1 MKNRLVK
8 KLASLALA
16 AAMGAMLLAGCG
28 SSGSSTGTQAQDAAQ
43 ETEDASA
50 QSTGAEEAGAQAV
63 EAVAEQAAASGEEA
77 GENKVVGMVIKHAQT
92 EFIQAFVIGATETCE
107 KYGYELKVVDAQ
119 ADTQQILNA
128 IDNFIT
134 QGIDAFIMAG
144 AEDLVSLVPGI
155 EELNEAGIPVF
166 ALDTCPEGG
175 KVEMFITNDIV
186 ESTAKAASQMV
197 EGIKEA
203 HDGEVPEGVIIEI
216 TGALVDMYTTDCHN
230 GLMSVL
236 DQYPQ
241 LTVVQ
246 GEGNWNNDD
255 SYARAADLLAR
266 YGDQVVG
273 IYVHTPDIMGSG
285 VVNAVE
291 NANLDPADYF
301 ISGICIGKEGIEL
314 LKEGK
319 LYAVVEQPALDAA
332 ILAVEYI
339 HDVFEGEALPEV
351 GETVTEEGALWS
363 PASVIDNT
371 YCEEGRTLL
380 IQAPLIPQECDPSDP
395 QLWENRIE

>member
-332 ILAVEYI
+332 ILAVEHI
-339 HDVFEGEALPEV
+339 HDVFEGEALPRR
-351 GETVTEEGALWS
+351 S
-363 PASVIDNT
+363 
-371 YCEEGRTLL
+371 
-380 IQAPLIPQECDPSDP
+380 
-395 QLWENRIE
+395 

>member
-1 MKNRLVK
+1 MKKGLVK
-8 KLASLALA
+8 KIVSLALA

-28 SSGSSTGTQAQDAAQ
+28 SSGGSSAASSAPAESSDAKEEA
-43 ETEDASA
+43 ASG
-50 QSTGAEEAGAQAV
+50 QEAGAGAV
-63 EAVAEQAAASGEEA
+63 EAVAEQAEAAGEE
-77 GENKVVGMVIKHAQT
+77 GGQKTIGMVIKHAQT
-92 EFIQAFVIGATETCE
+92 EFIQAFVIGATDTCN
-107 KYGYELKVVDAQ
+107 KYGYDLKVVDAQ

-134 QGIDAFIMAG
+134 QKVDAFIMAG

-155 EELNEAGIPVF
+155 EELNAAGIPVF

-186 ESTAKAASQMV
+186 ESSAKAAAQMI

-203 HDGEVPEGVIIEI
+203 HGGEVPEGVIIEI

-230 GLMSVL
+230 GMMSVL
-236 DQYPQ
+236 EQYPQ
-241 LTVVQ
+241 LTIAQ

-255 SYARAADLLAR
+255 SYARASDLLNLH
-266 YGDQVVG
+266 GDKVLG

-291 NANLDPADYF
+291 NAGLNPADYF
-301 ISGICIGKEGIEL
+301 ISGICIGKEGIGL
-314 LKEGK
+314 LQEGK

-339 HDVFEGEALPEV
+339 HDYFEGVPLPEV
-351 GETVTEEGALWS
+351 GDTVEQEGALWS
-363 PASVIDNT
+363 PATIEANT
-371 YCEEGRTLL
+371 YVGEDNGSRTMI

-395 QLWENRIE
+395 QLWENRID

>member
-1 MKNRLVK
+1 
-8 KLASLALA
+8 
-16 AAMGAMLLAGCG
+16 MLLAGCG
-28 SSGSSTGTQAQDAAQ
+28 ASGSASGTSESGAA
-43 ETEDASA
+43 D
-50 QSTGAEEAGAQAV
+50 GKEAGATAV
-63 EAVAEQAAASGEEA
+63 EAAADAADASGQDA
-77 GENKVVGMVIKHAQT
+77 DGQKTIGMVIKHAQT
-92 EFIQAFVIGATETCE
+92 EFIQAFVIGATDTCK

-119 ADTQQILNA
+119 ANTEQILNA

-134 QGIDAFIMAG
+134 QDIDAFIMAG

-155 EELNEAGIPVF
+155 ERLNEEGIPVF

-175 KVEMFITNDIV
+175 KVEMFITNDIK
-186 ESTAKAASQMV
+186 ESTAKAATQMI

-203 HDGEVPEGVIIEI
+203 HGGEVPEGVLIEI
-216 TGALVDMYTTDCHN
+216 TGAQVDMYTADCHE

-241 LTVVQ
+241 LEVKQ
-246 GEGNWNNDD
+246 GEGKWENEEA
-255 SYARAADLLAR
+255 YARTSDLLSR
-266 YGDQVVG
+266 YGDKVVG

-285 VVNAVE
+285 VVSAVE
-291 NANLDPADYF
+291 NAGLNPADYF
-301 ISGICIGKEGIEL
+301 ISGICIGKEGIGL
-314 LKEGK
+314 LQEGK

-339 HDVFEGEALPEV
+339 HDLFEGEPLPEI
-351 GETVTEEGALWS
+351 GETVEEEGALWS
-363 PASVIDNT
+363 PAQVIENT
-371 YCEEGRTLL
+371 YCDEGRTLL

>member
-1 MKNRLVK
+1 MKKTLLK
-8 KLASLALA
+8 KILSAALA
-16 AAMGAMLLAGCG
+16 AAMGAMLLSGCG
-28 SSGSSTGTQAQDAAQ
+28 GSAGSGSADAGKKTDSAAVQ
-43 ETEDASA
+43 ETA
-50 QSTGAEEAGAQAV
+50 AGAV
-63 EAVAEQAAASGEEA
+63 EAAADASGEGA
-77 GENKVVGMVIKHAQT
+77 DGKKTIGMVIKHAQT
-92 EFIQAFVIGATETCE
+92 EFIQAFVIGATDTCD

-119 ADTQQILNA
+119 ANTDQILNA

-134 QGIDAFIMAG
+134 QDIDAFIMAG

-155 EELNEAGIPVF
+155 ERLNEEGIPVF

-186 ESTAKAASQMV
+186 ESSAKAAAQMI

-203 HDGEVPEGVIIEI
+203 HGGEVPEGVIIEI
-216 TGALVDMYTTDCHN
+216 TGALVDMYTTDCHT

-236 DQYPQ
+236 EQYPQ
-241 LTVVQ
+241 LTVAQ

-255 SYARAADLLAR
+255 SYARASDLLNLH
-266 YGDQVVG
+266 GDKVLG

-291 NANLDPADYF
+291 NANLNPADYF
-301 ISGICIGKEGIEL
+301 ISGICIGKEGIGL
-314 LKEGK
+314 LQEGK

-339 HDVFEGEALPEV
+339 HDMFEGKALPEI
-351 GETVTEEGALWS
+351 GDTVEQEGALWS
-363 PASVIDNT
+363 PAKVIENT
-371 YCEEGRTLL
+371 YCDEGRTLL
-380 IQAPLIPQECDPSDP
+380 IQAPLIPQECDPADP
-395 QLWENRIE
+395 QLWENRIQ

>member
-1 MKNRLVK
+1 MKGKFVK
-8 KLASLALA
+8 RILGTVLAVT
-16 AAMGAMLLAGCG
+16 MGAMLLAGCG
-28 SSGSSTGTQAQDAAQ
+28 GSGSSSSGAAEQTQTDAA
-43 ETEDASA
+43 DAQA
-50 QSTGAEEAGAQAV
+50 TGA
-63 EAVAEQAAASGEEA
+63 AAAEAAVNAADNSGAE
-77 GENKVVGMVIKHAQT
+77 GGKKTIGMVIKHAQT
-92 EFIQAFVIGATETCE
+92 EFIQAFVIGATDTCN

-119 ADTQQILNA
+119 ANTDQILNA

-134 QGIDAFIMAG
+134 QDIDAFIMAG

-155 EELNEAGIPVF
+155 ERLSEEGIPVF

-175 KVEMFITNDIV
+175 KVEMFITNDIK
-186 ESTAKAASQMV
+186 ESTAKAATQMI
-197 EGIKEA
+197 EGIKEKNG
-203 HDGEVPEGVIIEI
+203 GEVPEGVIIEI
-216 TGALVDMYTTDCHN
+216 TGALVDMYTTDCHE

-241 LTVVQ
+241 LTVEQ

-255 SYARAADLLAR
+255 SYARCSDLLAR

-285 VVNAVE
+285 VVSAVE
-291 NANLDPADYF
+291 NAGLNPADYF
-301 ISGICIGKEGIEL
+301 ISGICIGKEGIGL
-314 LKEGK
+314 LQEGK

-339 HDVFEGEALPEV
+339 HDLFEGEALPEI
-351 GETVTEEGALWS
+351 GETVEEEGALWS
-363 PASVIDNT
+363 PAQVIENT
-371 YCEEGRTLL
+371 YCDEGKTLL

>member
-8 KLASLALA
+8 KLVSLALA

-28 SSGSSTGTQAQDAAQ
+28 SSGSSSQTQGTD
-43 ETEDASA
+43 TASA
-50 QSTGAEEAGAQAV
+50 QKSGAEAV
-63 EAVAEQAAASGEEA
+63 EAVAEQAAAAGEEA
-77 GENKVVGMVIKHAQT
+77 GGKKTIGMVIKHAQT

-107 KYGYELKVVDAQ
+107 KHGYELKVVDAQ

-144 AEDLVSLVPGI
+144 AEDLKSMVPGI
-155 EELNEAGIPVF
+155 EALNEEGIPVF

-186 ESTAKAASQMV
+186 DSSAKAAAQMI
-197 EGIKEA
+197 EGIKGA
-203 HDGEVPEGVIIEI
+203 HGGEVPEGVIIEI
-216 TGALVDMYTTDCHN
+216 TGALVDMYTTDCHT

-241 LTVVQ
+241 LTVAQ

-255 SYARAADLLAR
+255 SYARAADLLNLH
-266 YGDQVVG
+266 GDKVLG

-319 LYAVVEQPALDAA
+319 LYAVVEQPALDAS

-339 HDVFEGEALPEV
+339 HDLLEGEGLPEV
-351 GETVTEEGALWS
+351 GETVEEEGALWS
-363 PASVIDNT
+363 PAEVIENT
-371 YCEEGRTLL
+371 YADEGRTMM
-380 IQAPLIPQECDPSDP
+380 IQAPLIPQECDPNAP
-395 QLWENRIE
+395 QLWENRID

>member
-1 MKNRLVK
+1 MKGKIVK
-8 KLASLALA
+8 KVLGAVLAVT
-16 AAMGAMLLAGCG
+16 MGAMLLAGCG
-28 SSGSSTGTQAQDAAQ
+28 SAVQSPSGEAEQTQTEAKTEAADAQATGAAAAAAAVDAAD
-43 ETEDASA
+43 TEGG
-50 QSTGAEEAGAQAV
+50 T
-63 EAVAEQAAASGEEA
+63 
-77 GENKVVGMVIKHAQT
+77 KTIGMVIKHAQT
-92 EFIQAFVIGATETCE
+92 EFIQAFVIGATDTCK

-119 ADTQQILNA
+119 ANTDQILNA

-134 QGIDAFIMAG
+134 QDIDAFIMAG

-155 EELNEAGIPVF
+155 ERLNEEGIPVF

-175 KVEMFITNDIV
+175 KVEMFITNDIK
-186 ESTAKAASQMV
+186 ESTAKAATQMI
-197 EGIKEA
+197 EGIKEKNG
-203 HDGEVPEGVIIEI
+203 GEVPEGVIIES
-216 TGALVDMYTTDCHN
+216 TGALVDMYTTDCHE

-241 LTVVQ
+241 LTVEQ

-255 SYARAADLLAR
+255 SYARCSDLLAR

-285 VVNAVE
+285 VVSAVE
-291 NANLDPADYF
+291 NAGLNPADYF
-301 ISGICIGKEGIEL
+301 ISGICIGKEGIGL
-314 LKEGK
+314 LQEGK

-339 HDVFEGEALPEV
+339 HDLFEGEALPEI
-351 GETVTEEGALWS
+351 GETVEEEGALWS
-363 PASVIDNT
+363 PAQVIENT
-371 YCEEGRTLL
+371 YCDEGKTLL

>member
-1 MKNRLVK
+1 MKKSIVKRLFG
-8 KLASLALA
+8 AALA
-16 AAMGAMLLAGCG
+16 VTMGAMLLAGCG
-28 SSGSSTGTQAQDAAQ
+28 GSGSSSGSGAAAGSDAAEGQ
-43 ETEDASA
+43 K
-50 QSTGAEEAGAQAV
+50 TGAAAV
-63 EAVAEQAAASGEEA
+63 EAAADAAGGESG
-77 GENKVVGMVIKHAQT
+77 GKKTIGMVIKHAQT
-92 EFIQAFVIGATETCE
+92 EFIQAFVIGATETSE

-119 ADTQQILNA
+119 ANTDQILNA

-134 QGIDAFIMAG
+134 QDIDAFIMAG

-155 EELNEAGIPVF
+155 ERLNEEGIPVF

-175 KVEMFITNDIV
+175 KVEMFITNDIKD
-186 ESTAKAASQMV
+186 STAKAANQMI
-197 EGIKEA
+197 EGIKEKNG
-203 HDGEVPEGVIIEI
+203 GEVPEGVIIEI
-216 TGALVDMYTTDCHN
+216 TGALVDMYTTDCHE

-241 LTVVQ
+241 LTVAQ

-255 SYARAADLLAR
+255 SYARASDLLAR

-285 VVNAVE
+285 VVSAVE
-291 NANLDPADYF
+291 NAGLNPADYF
-301 ISGICIGKEGIEL
+301 ISGICIGKEGIGL

-339 HDVFEGEALPEV
+339 HDYFEGVDLPAV
-351 GETVTEEGALWS
+351 GETVEEEGALWS
-363 PASVIDNT
+363 PAQVVENT
-371 YCEEGRTLL
+371 YCDEGRTLL
-380 IQAPLIPQECDPSDP
+380 IQAPLIPQECDPADP

>member
-1 MKNRLVK
+1 MKKNFVK
-8 KLASLALA
+8 KLVSLVLA
-16 AAMGAMLLAGCG
+16 AAMGAVLLSGCG
-28 SSGSSTGTQAQDAAQ
+28 GSSSSGGQSGSDAKQESATAQ
-43 ETEDASA
+43 ET
-50 QSTGAEEAGAQAV
+50 GAAAV
-63 EAVAEQAAASGEEA
+63 EAVAEQTGASG
-77 GENKVVGMVIKHAQT
+77 KKTIGMVIKHAQT
-92 EFIQAFVIGATETCE
+92 EFIQAFVIGATDTCD

-134 QGIDAFIMAG
+134 QDIDAFIMAG

-155 EELNEAGIPVF
+155 EALNEEGIPVF

-186 ESTAKAASQMV
+186 ESSAKAAGQMI

-203 HDGEVPEGVIIEI
+203 HGGEVPEGVIIEI

-255 SYARAADLLAR
+255 SYARASDLLAR

-285 VVNAVE
+285 VVSAVE
-291 NANLDPADYF
+291 NANLNPADYF
-301 ISGICIGKEGIEL
+301 ISGICIGKEGIGL
-314 LKEGK
+314 LQEGK

-339 HDVFEGEALPEV
+339 HDMFEGEALPEI
-351 GETVTEEGALWS
+351 GDTIEEEGALWS
-363 PASVIDNT
+363 PAQVVENT
-371 YCEEGRTLL
+371 YCDEGRTMI
-380 IQAPLIPQECDPSDP
+380 IQAPLIPQECDPADP